1 MRVKVKRMIVVS
13 VALML
18 MLPLVL
24 GLVGCSTLKVYT
36 SGYFEYIITNRY
48 GNAPQGEEKYVSI
61 VGFSEVGREQEVL
74 DIPREIEG
82 MEVFML
88 GGQNG
93 FLKFSLESEK
103 LKKLYIHENIKSIY
117 NEAIG
122 KLQDLEIM
130 YCGFN
135 IESSKFQIMFTEVFS
150 DWMNIYIYIYT
161 DLYKID
167 EDFYGIRN
175 VGPANIEFLNNYS
188 TDINGGYYMLDNI
201 GSGERIPEPI
211 SPSREGYSFMGW
223 YVDSDLTQRW
233 NFNNTIDLSEDEVYR
248 LYGSWQRK

>member
-1 MRVKVKRMIVVS
+1 MTKVSIKKLIVVS
-13 VALML
+13 VAML
-18 MLPLVL
+18 MVLPLVL

-117 NEAIG
+117 NEALL
-122 KLQDLEIM
+122 KLQNLDIM
-130 YCGFN
+130 YCAFN
-135 IESSKFQIMFTEVFS
+135 IESNKF
-150 DWMNIYIYIYT
+150 
-161 DLYKID
+161 
-167 EDFYGIRN
+167 
-175 VGPANIEFLNNYS
+175 
-188 TDINGGYYMLDNI
+188 
-201 GSGERIPEPI
+201 
-211 SPSREGYSFMGW
+211 
-223 YVDSDLTQRW
+223 
-233 NFNNTIDLSEDEVYR
+233 
-248 LYGSWQRK
+248 